1 MKITKIAAACCLAL
15 LFVSCSN
22 EKIKE
27 KTETWGAI
35 QRRNTR
41 PMDNAYSL
49 LNGKD
54 YPRVENNFGKEV
66 PYLQPVNDTKKE
78 DFFEKYDEKKAMQFF
93 KNLKIEGYGSNSMYW
108 RWKTSISKSALFQ
121 KIAQRIPQISAR
133 GRRNVFVLK
142 DGVWLNN
149 QKISDVGSVKD
160 MKVLSRGA
168 SGVITH
174 LLVETSKGSYLIT
187 KEYNIRR
194 LLATNGKVF
203 GARSGSSDYGKTP
216 IANGNALLPSA
227 SLAFDIGTFSVDI
240 YGGGFG
246 HGTGMI
252 QYGAGDL
259 ASNYGLSYQ
268 QILDHYYTNVDLVDM
283 ETVSGVEQNIK
294 VGVTKPNGS
303 LEHGS
308 ICLTGSGKLRVYAED
323 ESFDYTF
330 DPNTEIRVTPKAGRL
345 YIKTDVKEFWTNKKF
360 FVDGGG
366 YYLLVKNLR
375 KAHTNNPRYRGKMQ
389 FVPNGNTLHMI
400 SVVDMEDYL
409 KQVVPSEMPR
419 SFGVEALKVQAVA
432 ARTYAISDFLK
443 GRYVALGFH
452 VKDTTESQVYNNQVE
467 NEDANRAIEATRGEI
482 LVYHGVPIDA
492 KYSSTSSGFTEAAH
506 HVW

>member
-22 EKIKE
+22 GKIKE
-27 KTETWGAI
+27 KTETLGAI
-35 QRRNTR
+35 QRRNTK

-216 IANGNALLPSA
+216 IAN
-227 SLAFDIGTFSVDI
+227 
-240 YGGGFG
+240 
-246 HGTGMI
+246 
-252 QYGAGDL
+252 
-259 ASNYGLSYQ
+259 
-268 QILDHYYTNVDLVDM
+268 
-283 ETVSGVEQNIK
+283 
-294 VGVTKPNGS
+294 
-303 LEHGS
+303 
-308 ICLTGSGKLRVYAED
+308 
-323 ESFDYTF
+323 
-330 DPNTEIRVTPKAGRL
+330 
-345 YIKTDVKEFWTNKKF
+345 
-360 FVDGGG
+360 
-366 YYLLVKNLR
+366 
-375 KAHTNNPRYRGKMQ
+375 
-389 FVPNGNTLHMI
+389 
-400 SVVDMEDYL
+400 
-409 KQVVPSEMPR
+409 
-419 SFGVEALKVQAVA
+419 
-432 ARTYAISDFLK
+432 
-443 GRYVALGFH
+443 
-452 VKDTTESQVYNNQVE
+452 
-467 NEDANRAIEATRGEI
+467 
-482 LVYHGVPIDA
+482 
-492 KYSSTSSGFTEAAH
+492 
-506 HVW
+506 